1 MYHKIRITVVSLIAV
16 AICVLSSGATLSYFT
31 DSKSTTNHF
40 VVGNASTSLA
50 IYDDVTGDEY
60 HVLDDSEYTV
70 VANGVLKNNTKLSG
84 IPFYLQATND
94 GNIPVYQ
101 RFRVV
106 IPKDLASV
114 VTLNTP
120 TNSNYTVTYDPSV
133 NDTYAE
139 YYIVSNT
146 ALAVGNT
153 TAEWPTTS
161 IHIGDISGVDNSL
174 FTCANSNANNCVL
187 GISVYSDAIQ
197 AAGFTSAAQA
207 LANLVETY

>member
-1 MYHKIRITVVSLIAV
+1 MYHKIRITVVSLIAI

-31 DSKSTTNHF
+31 DSVATTNNF
-40 VVGNASTSLA
+40 TVGNASTSLA
-50 IYDDVTGDEY
+50 IYNDVAG
-60 HVLDDSEYTV
+60 DSEHLFNASSYTLTS
-70 VANGVLKNNTKLSG
+70 NLD
-84 IPFYLQATND
+84 IPYYLQATND

-120 TNSNYTVTYDPSV
+120 TNSNYTVTYKPSV
-133 NDTYAE
+133 NEAYAE
-139 YYIVSNT
+139 YYIVNNT
-146 ALAVGNT
+146 ALAVGDT

-161 IHIGDISGVDNSL
+161 IHIGDISDVDNSL
-174 FTCANSNANNCVL
+174 FTCANGNANNCVL

>member
-1 MYHKIRITVVSLIAV
+1 MYHKIRITVVSLIV
-16 AICVLSSGATLSYFT
+16 IAICVLSSGATLSYFT
-31 DSKSTTNHF
+31 DSVATTNNF
-40 VVGNASTSLA
+40 TVGNASTSLA
-50 IYDDVTGDEY
+50 IYNDVAGG
-60 HVLDDSEYTV
+60 SEYLFD
-70 VANGVLKNNTKLSG
+70 ADDYDLIDNLD
-84 IPFYLQATND
+84 IPYYLQATND

-114 VTLNTP
+114 VTLNTS

-153 TAEWPTTS
+153 TAEWPTIS

-197 AAGFTSAAQA
+197 VAGFTSAAQA
-207 LANLVETY
+207 LANLAETY

>member
-1 MYHKIRITVVSLIAV
+1 MYHRIRITVVSLIAI

-31 DSKSTTNHF
+31 DSVATTNNF
-40 VVGNASTSLA
+40 TVGNASTSLA
-50 IYDDVTGDEY
+50 IYNDVAGGSEHLFNASSYTLTNN
-60 HVLDDSEYTV
+60 LD
-70 VANGVLKNNTKLSG
+70 
-84 IPFYLQATND
+84 IPYYLQATNN

-114 VTLNTP
+114 VTLNVP
-120 TNSNYTVTYDPSV
+120 TNDNYTVTYDPSV

-146 ALAVGNT
+146 MLAVGNT

-161 IHIGDISGVDNSL
+161 IHIGNLSGVDNSL
-174 FTCANSNANNCVL
+174 FTCANNNANSCVL

-197 AAGFTSAAQA
+197 AAGFTSATQA
-207 LANLVETY
+207 LANLAETY